1 MAQRVYLLPMMT
13 AEGLRRLGGIV
24 AGAGYGGGAVE
35 GSGAPGAAD
44 WGPRPSPPGIP
55 AATWGGG
62 AAGGA
67 DPGWRGNS
75 AGRAG
80 ASRGAGAASG
90 DVRAA
95 GSDGGSG
102 TRSAGER
109 PGERGRGSG
118 PVHTGNEGGPGPDGP
133 LTGGRTCAGG
143 AAPGGPGLPFAI
155 AGDELGA
162 VAGGIRAAGIEL
174 VLLPPRL
181 LPPESLNPSRGQHQ
195 CSHIIRY
202 ASSVLDALGRLGALI
217 LVLTDADIYE
227 PGMSFAGGMAELGGR
242 CAVVSIARL
251 QSGDRSRL
259 VSRAVKECLH
269 ELGHNLGLEHCRDR
283 RCVMLLSRCLA
294 DSDLKPATFCPKCRA
309 VLGRAL
315 R

>member
-1 MAQRVYLLPMMT
+1 PPAGGAPG
-13 AEGLRRLGGIV
+13 GLGAAHASPAAA
-24 AGAGYGGGAVE
+24 AGAR
-35 GSGAPGAAD
+35 APGAAD
-44 WGPRPSPPGIP
+44 WGLRPSPPGIP
-55 AATWGGG
+55 AVAWVGG

-67 DPGWRGNS
+67 DSGWKGNS

-80 ASRGAGAASG
+80 ASRGAGAAGG

-95 GSDGGSG
+95 GSDGGSW
-102 TRSAGER
+102 TRSAEER

-118 PVHTGNEGGPGPDGP
+118 PVHTGNEGGPGPAWPPAGR
-133 LTGGRTCAGG
+133 RTCADG
-143 AAPGGPGLPFAI
+143 ARPGGPGFPFAI
-155 AGDELGA
+155 TGDELGA
-162 VAGGIRAAGIEL
+162 VAGGIQAAGIEL

-195 CSHIIRY
+195 CSHIIRH

-242 CAVVSIARL
+242 CAVVSLARL
-251 QSGDRSRL
+251 QSGDRSRM

-294 DSDLKPATFCPKCRA
+294 DSDLKPAAFCAKCRA